1 VRVTLGDRE
10 RRLVALFEDR
20 TEATVRDCLVY
31 EDRDEAEVVFLVAAG
46 EMGQAIG
53 PNGRRV
59 RAVEA
64 ALDRSVRVVE
74 DAPTP
79 EAFVANVLA
88 PAVVRNVTVSEQGNR
103 VAYVEVDPD
112 DRGAA
117 IGRDGR
123 TLATARDLV
132 RRHHDIGDVVL
143 T

>member
-1 VRVTLGDRE
+1 MRVALDDRA

-31 EDRDEAEVVFLVAAG
+31 DDRDQVVFLVAAG

-53 PNGRRV
+53 PEGRRV
-59 RAVEA
+59 RAVEE
-64 ALDRSVRVVE
+64 RIGREVRVVE

-79 EAFVANVLA
+79 EAFVANALA
-88 PAVVRNVTVSEQGNR
+88 PAVVRNVTVSEQGDR

-117 IGRDGR
+117 IGRGGA
-123 TLATARDLV
+123 TVETARDLA

>member
-1 VRVTLGDRE
+1 MRVALDDRA

-31 EDRDEAEVVFLVAAG
+31 DDRDQVVFLVAAG

-53 PNGRRV
+53 PEGRRV
-59 RAVEA
+59 RAIEERIGR
-64 ALDRSVRVVE
+64 DVRVVE

-79 EAFVANVLA
+79 EGFVANALA
-88 PAVVRNVTVSEQGNR
+88 PAVVRNVTVSEQGER
-103 VAYVEVDPD
+103 VAYVEVAED

-117 IGRDGR
+117 IGRDGA
-123 TLATARDLV
+123 TIETARDLAG
-132 RRHHDIGDVVL
+132 RHHDIGDIAL